1 MSDSKQHEKMKEK
14 YRKELAEIK
23 SKIKAIKK
31 PLALDKN
38 SIGIPRI
45 SEEIGGTKF
54 KKTKILDGIKLTSG
68 NFKDIL
74 VNNEELAKAE
84 AEYALKRAEYD
95 EYLNR
100 AYNERRRERY
110 KEKKLNEIM
119 RKQVDEQEIK
129 NQNSPSERERR
140 KQEQTTK
147 DGTRYIIVELG
158 GKRQK
163 IYEGEDAQ
171 TWGFGD
177 DFESIW
183 AQQVNNNQSNSKV
196 ESEEAVKVQE
206 IKEEQEDKDYRN
218 NPDSLFYEND
228 YDEPAWFN
236 DTEPEINTAFEFYID
251 EETGEVFSFD
261 DSRIYEKDKSG
272 HLKVD
277 EHGKLKIKDNLK
289 HKVEV
294 PMSKEEYEDLM
305 WQQMNSK
312 FENLAEEASPLGD
325 FIKEHLSDWRDNYS
339 VSDVRSAFEQAA
351 ADGYELSWADLYEG
365 DLSRLAL
372 KLAVIEKYL
381 PGYSETDLLGAVM
394 DLAEYDEMQENYEMP
409 E

>member
-147 DGTRYIIVELG
+147 DGI
-158 GKRQK
+158 K
-163 IYEGEDAQ
+163 IY
-171 TWGFGD
+171 
-177 DFESIW
+177 
-183 AQQVNNNQSNSKV
+183 N
-196 ESEEAVKVQE
+196 
-206 IKEEQEDKDYRN
+206 
-218 NPDSLFYEND
+218 
-228 YDEPAWFN
+228 
-236 DTEPEINTAFEFYID
+236 TE
-251 EETGEVFSFD
+251 
-261 DSRIYEKDKSG
+261 K
-272 HLKVD
+272 
-277 EHGKLKIKDNLK
+277 
-289 HKVEV
+289 
-294 PMSKEEYEDLM
+294 
-305 WQQMNSK
+305 
-312 FENLAEEASPLGD
+312 
-325 FIKEHLSDWRDNYS
+325 
-339 VSDVRSAFEQAA
+339 
-351 ADGYELSWADLYEG
+351 
-365 DLSRLAL
+365 
-372 KLAVIEKYL
+372 
-381 PGYSETDLLGAVM
+381 
-394 DLAEYDEMQENYEMP
+394 
-409 E
+409 